1 MTVDPQLALLVAL
14 TMAIGWTMMV
24 SGLAKRLL
32 EPRRPRRIC
41 PSCGR
46 TIAGPVCREH

>member
-1 MTVDPQLALLVAL
+1 MTVDPQLATLAAL

-24 SGLAKRLL
+24 SGLAKRML
-32 EPRRPRRIC
+32 EPKRSQPIC

-46 TIAGPVCREH
+46 AIVGAACREH